1 MRNGSEREITVSRKS
16 YYDKDLRLLVETG
29 AAREF
34 LVRRTEDGQRWML
47 LIRVAVAWTPIRSQ
61 RELVRTWASL
71 DTLERFAGSM
81 GITKMIIE
89 R

>member
-1 MRNGSEREITVSRKS
+1 MSRES
-16 YYDKDLRLLVETG
+16 YYDHDLRLLVETR

-34 LVRRTEDGQRWML
+34 LVRRTEDGKRWML
-47 LIRVAVAWTPIRSQ
+47 LTRVSVAWKPIRSQ
-61 RELVRTWASL
+61 REPVKTWASL

-81 GITKMIIE
+81 GITVLTIE